1 MDKLIDLNTYPVS
14 ENLKAL
20 LKDKTT
26 KKNIIFATSVYSS
39 KGTPIKETEQITEEI
54 LKGFVVAD
62 EPRKQDI
69 EEPEEVYCRIYDW
82 RSDKSLTYKSMKEG
96 R

>member
-1 MDKLIDLNTYPVS
+1 MDKLINLNTYPVS

-39 KGTPIKETEQITEEI
+39 KGTPIKETEQMTWIPAQENGKTCAQ
-54 LKGFVVAD
+54 KT
-62 EPRKQDI
+62 
-69 EEPEEVYCRIYDW
+69 RIPIQICF
-82 RSDKSLTYKSMKEG
+82 M
-96 R
+96 

>member
-1 MDKLIDLNTYPVS
+1 MDKLINLNTYPVS

-39 KGTPIKETEQITEEI
+39 KGTPIKETEQMT
-54 LKGFVVAD
+54 
-62 EPRKQDI
+62 
-69 EEPEEVYCRIYDW
+69 
-82 RSDKSLTYKSMKEG
+82 
-96 R
+96 

>member
-26 KKNIIFATSVYSS
+26 KKKYYICNIGV
-39 KGTPIKETEQITEEI
+39 
-54 LKGFVVAD
+54 
-62 EPRKQDI
+62 
-69 EEPEEVYCRIYDW
+69 
-82 RSDKSLTYKSMKEG
+82 
-96 R
+96 

>member
-26 KKNIIFATSVYSS
+26 KKILYLQLRYIVS
-39 KGTPIKETEQITEEI
+39 KVLQSR
-54 LKGFVVAD
+54 
-62 EPRKQDI
+62 RKN
-69 EEPEEVYCRIYDW
+69 
-82 RSDKSLTYKSMKEG
+82 K
-96 R
+96 

>member
-26 KKNIIFATSVYSS
+26 KKNIIFLIP
-39 KGTPIKETEQITEEI
+39 TP
-54 LKGFVVAD
+54 A
-62 EPRKQDI
+62 
-69 EEPEEVYCRIYDW
+69 
-82 RSDKSLTYKSMKEG
+82 
-96 R
+96 